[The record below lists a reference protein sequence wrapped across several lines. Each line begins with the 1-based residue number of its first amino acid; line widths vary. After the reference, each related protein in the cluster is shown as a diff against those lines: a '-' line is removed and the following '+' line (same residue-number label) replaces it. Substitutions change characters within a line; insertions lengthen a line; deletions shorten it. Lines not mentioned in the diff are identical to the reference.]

1 MGLLFN
7 LIGYFRLDQLL
18 WFTTCWLL
26 RPSGVLNGSSHL
38 LQKYENMC
46 ELRGSDYG
54 DFVKKLV
61 MVDDDTRGDTDEI
74 TQNDSDTESD
84 E

>member
-1 MGLLFN
+1 MTN
-7 LIGYFRLDQLL
+7 V
-18 WFTTCWLL
+18 T
-26 RPSGVLNGSSHL
+26 SHSL
-38 LQKYENMC
+38 HQKYKNMC
-46 ELRGSDYG
+46 ELRGSDHG

-61 MVDDDTRGDTDEI
+61 MVDGDTRGDTDEK